1 MLWFPRGDSQLLFA
15 AFCGA
20 VLNFSGSLSLTSGIP
35 ASLVEVKAVHNESGC
50 LLCRIMRATPK
61 VAHSKTRPPDAAPT
75 KVLRHP
81 TVSARPKTLKS
92 WDEGSMQQA
101 MDAVRD
107 RRCTIREAAVTY
119 EVPKSTLGD
128 RISGRVQMGAK
139 SGPPT
144 YLTPHEERELVDFLI
159 GCAQIGFACT
169 RRQVMSLVR
178 AAMVKK
184 GREDAPITSGWW
196 DSFMRRH
203 PQVTLRAPEKLAY
216 VGAIMGNREVIEAY
230 FNLLEETLTKN
241 GIMDNP
247 GVIFNIDETGMPLEH
262 KPEKAVAQKG
272 VRNVTA
278 LTSGNK
284 TNITVI
290 ACGSAAGQVIPPMVL
305 FQGKKLNHAFTIGEV
320 PGTMYG

>member
-1 MLWFPRGDSQLLFA
+1 METHTHTDRHTDTQNDYRNPRCA
-15 AFCGA
+15 CAPR
-20 VLNFSGSLSLTSGIP
+20 V
-35 ASLVEVKAVHNESGC
+35 NESGC
-50 LLCRIMRATPK
+50 LLCRIMRAAPK
-61 VAHSKTRPPDAAPT
+61 VAHSKTRSPAAAPI

-159 GCAQIGFACT
+159 GCAQIGFART

-196 DSFMRRH
+196 DSFM
-203 PQVTLRAPEKLAY
+203 
-216 VGAIMGNREVIEAY
+216 
-230 FNLLEETLTKN
+230 
-241 GIMDNP
+241 
-247 GVIFNIDETGMPLEH
+247 
-262 KPEKAVAQKG
+262 
-272 VRNVTA
+272 
-278 LTSGNK
+278 
-284 TNITVI
+284 
-290 ACGSAAGQVIPPMVL
+290 
-305 FQGKKLNHAFTIGEV
+305 
-320 PGTMYG
+320 